1 MKHKLRLLWY
11 YAETRYVK
19 LLRIFGVRR
28 STSVIPKGQYCYVW
42 DEERNTK
49 EPCSDGGYWIKTC
62 KYYRSTTKTGGV
74 ACTYT
79 GYYGFDPCLYDQ
91 CKICGVNNGI
101 DECDLS

>member
-28 STSVIPKGQYCYVW
+28 SAFVIPKGQYCYVL

-62 KYYRSTTKTGGV
+62 KYYRSIPKTGGV

-79 GYYGFDPCLYDQ
+79 GFFGFDCCLYDQ
-91 CKICGVNNGI
+91 CKICGEEAETI
-101 DECDLS
+101 T

>member
-1 MKHKLRLLWY
+1 MKHKLILLWY

-19 LLRIFGVRR
+19 LLRIFSVRR
-28 STSVIPKGQYCYVW
+28 SASVIPKGQYCYVW

-49 EPCSDGGYWIKTC
+49 EPTNGYWIKTC
-62 KYYRSTTKTGGV
+62 KYYRSTPKTGGV

-91 CKICGVNNGI
+91 CKICGKNYEI
-101 DECDLS
+101 DERDLS